1 MNYPMI
7 SRFLKR
13 HTDLNQDLGS
23 YSALRSRYPKSR
35 GYCYRYFGMS
45 STKVGLRGAEASES
59 RFGMVTKLVF
69 AVLLIFGLMAKAQ
82 LVPEKPAVLY
92 PVYDKVGL
100 LSESE
105 KDALNQKLIKF
116 SDSTSTEIEV
126 IILPTTGGEDVNY
139 LATMYGEKWG
149 IGQKGVD
156 NGVVFLIATED
167 HTMSI
172 QQGRAVEQYLTASVS
187 GQILDYLVTPAFK
200 KGEFY
205 NGIDRGTSAIMEA
218 VQGKFKPIVKK
229 HKSEGGLDIGAVVL
243 IVIIIIVLFSIINK
257 NGGGGWG
264 NYDDDDY
271 TLSRKGN
278 RRYRGGF
285 FPFPGSFGG
294 GGFGGGSS
302 GGGGFGGFGGGGSF
316 GGGGA
321 SGGW

>member
-7 SRFLKR
+7 SASLKR
-13 HTDLNQDLGS
+13 FAF
-23 YSALRSRYPKSR
+23 AL
-35 GYCYRYFGMS
+35 F
-45 STKVGLRGAEASES
+45 
-59 RFGMVTKLVF
+59 
-69 AVLLIFGLMAKAQ
+69 LIFGLFIKAQ

-92 PVYDKVGL
+92 PVYDKANL

-126 IILPTTGGEDVNY
+126 IILPTTNGEDVNY

-172 QQGRAVEQYLTASVS
+172 QQGRAVEQYLTASVA
-187 GQILDYLVTPAFK
+187 GQILDYLVTPSFK
-200 KGEFY
+200 KGEWY
-205 NGIDRGTSAIMEA
+205 NGIDKGTSAIMEA

-229 HKSEGGLDIGAVVL
+229 QNKDGGISIGSLVL
-243 IVIIIIVLFSIINK
+243 IVIVIIILLSIINK
-257 NGGGGWG
+257 NNGG
-264 NYDDDDY
+264 NNDDDDY
-271 TLSRKGN
+271 TLSRKGS
-278 RRYRGGF
+278 RRYGGGF

-302 GGGGFGGFGGGGSF
+302 GGGFGGFGGGGSF

>member
-1 MNYPMI
+1 MGKISMNYLMI
-7 SRFLKR
+7 SASLKR
-13 HTDLNQDLGS
+13 
-23 YSALRSRYPKSR
+23 YIVAL
-35 GYCYRYFGMS
+35 F
-45 STKVGLRGAEASES
+45 
-59 RFGMVTKLVF
+59 
-69 AVLLIFGLMAKAQ
+69 LIFGLFSKAQ

-92 PVYDKVGL
+92 PVYDKAGL

-167 HTMSI
+167 KTMSI
-172 QQGRAVEQYLTASVS
+172 QQGRAVEQYLTASVA

-200 KGEFY
+200 KGEWY

-229 HKSEGGLDIGAVVL
+229 QQKENGLSVGSVIAM
-243 IVIIIIVLFSIINK
+243 IVIVVILISIFNS
-257 NGGGGWG
+257 NNRGGG
-264 NYDDDDY
+264 NYDDDDV
-271 TLSRKGN
+271 TLSRRGR
-278 RRYRGGF
+278 RRYSGGF

>member
-1 MNYPMI
+1 MGKISMNYPMI
-7 SRFLKR
+7 SASLKR
-13 HTDLNQDLGS
+13 
-23 YSALRSRYPKSR
+23 YIVAL
-35 GYCYRYFGMS
+35 F
-45 STKVGLRGAEASES
+45 
-59 RFGMVTKLVF
+59 
-69 AVLLIFGLMAKAQ
+69 LIFGLFSKAQ

-92 PVYDKVGL
+92 PVYDKAGL

-172 QQGRAVEQYLTASVS
+172 QQGRAVEQYLTASVA
-187 GQILDYLVTPAFK
+187 GQILDYIVTPSFR
-200 KGEFY
+200 KGEWY

-229 HKSEGGLDIGAVVL
+229 QQKENGLSVGSVIAM
-243 IVIIIIVLFSIINK
+243 IVIVVILISIFNS
-257 NGGGGWG
+257 NNRGGG
-264 NYDDDDY
+264 NYDDDDV
-271 TLSRKGN
+271 TLSRRGR
-278 RRYRGGF
+278 RRYSGGF